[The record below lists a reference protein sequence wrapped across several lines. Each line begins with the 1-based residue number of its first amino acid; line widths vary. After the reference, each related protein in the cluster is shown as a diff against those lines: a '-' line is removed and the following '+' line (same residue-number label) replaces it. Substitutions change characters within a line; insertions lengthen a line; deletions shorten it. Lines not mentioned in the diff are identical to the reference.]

1 MQFVILCYDRPEEI
15 FAWSKE
21 KDAQVMAQLGAINDR
36 LDTAGKLGPVVRL
49 GSTKD
54 AKTLRKGPKA
64 VVTDGPFA
72 ESKEQLLG
80 FYVIE
85 AASMDEEVAIGTEY
99 AAASGSAG
107 PFEIGPLI
115 YRR

>member
-1 MQFVILCYDRPEEI
+1 MQFVILCYDSPDEV

-36 LDTAGKLGPVVRL
+36 LDAEGKLGPVVRL
-49 GSTKD
+49 GTSAD
-54 AKTLRKGPKA
+54 AKTLRKGKNA
-64 VVTDGPFA
+64 VITDGPFA

-80 FYVIE
+80 FYLIE
-85 AASMDEEVAIGTEY
+85 AASMEEALEIGKEY
-99 AAASGSAG
+99 AAASGSNGA
-107 PFEIGPLI
+107 FEIRPLI